1 MKSKRSKWLTAIL
14 VLVVLFGLVQLI
26 PYGRAHANPAVVN
39 SPVWNSTQTADMV
52 KVACM
57 DCHSN
62 ETIWPWYSNIAP
74 ASWLLQ
80 ADVDEG
86 RSRFNMSKWPTSP
99 VAQQGL
105 VDEMVRVIQDGRM
118 PPFQYLIIHKDA
130 SFSAAEKAQ
139 LIQGL
144 QSSVGQ

>member
-1 MKSKRSKWLTAIL
+1 MKPKRSIWITLIL
-14 VLVVLFGLVQLI
+14 VLVVLFGLIQLI
-26 PYGRAHANPAVVN
+26 PYGRAHANPPVVN
-39 SPVWNSTQTADMV
+39 SPVWNSAQTADMV

-62 ETIWPWYSNIAP
+62 ETIYPWYSNIAP

-80 ADVDEG
+80 VDIDEG
-86 RSRFNMSKWPTSP
+86 RQRFNMSNWPTGK

-105 VDEMVRVIQDGRM
+105 VEEMVRVIQDGRM
-118 PPFQYLIIHKDA
+118 PPFQYLIIHTNAKFTD
-130 SFSAAEKAQ
+130 AEKAQ

-144 QSSVGQ
+144 QNSVVQ

>member
-26 PYGRAHANPAVVN
+26 PYGRAHANPPVVN
-39 SPVWNSTQTADMV
+39 SPVWNSAQTTDMV

-62 ETIWPWYSNIAP
+62 ETIWPWYGNIAP

-80 ADVDEG
+80 ADVDKG
-86 RSRFNMSKWPTSP
+86 KRRFNMSNWPTSK

-105 VDEMVRVIQDGRM
+105 VLS
-118 PPFQYLIIHKDA
+118 LIHI
-130 SFSAAEKAQ
+130 SEPTR
-139 LIQGL
+139 LRR
-144 QSSVGQ
+144 